1 MKLQTQ
7 GPVILFEN
15 EMSKLR
21 ESLSAAL
28 FVKETLWLASDET
41 TSVERFSTDDGRT
54 FQHHKSFP
62 LDELITL
69 PAAGAEFDQEVDIE
83 GMDFRDSHLWLI
95 GSHSIKRKNVKSS
108 ESGSDAKLIKKLAQ
122 TESDGNRFILARI
135 PLIENDSG
143 EQELVKSVDGPT
155 GQPLRASTFSND
167 TSSDALTEALRT
179 AEGSGDPHLSRFL
192 NIPGKDNGFDIEGLA
207 VTAEKVFIGLRGPV
221 LRGWA
226 VVLEL
231 SVDTSD
237 SSHLALNPI
246 GPDDRPY
253 KKHFLDLNGLG
264 VRELCVHGEDL
275 LVLAGPTMSLDG
287 PSLIYRWKGAINS
300 QGENLVRADQLV
312 RVLEIPFGVSED
324 HAEGIT
330 IVSDGVQPPQL
341 FVVYDSPSAKRK
353 TSTNGVKADVFELHH

>member
-7 GPVILFEN
+7 SPVILFEN

-62 LDELITL
+62 LDDLITL
-69 PAAGAEFDQEVDIE
+69 PAAGTEFDQEVDIE

-155 GQPLRASTFSND
+155 GQRLRASTFSND

-179 AEGSGDPHLSRFL
+179 AEGNGDPHLSRFL

-300 QGENLVRADQLV
+300 QREDLVRADQLV
-312 RVLEIPFGVSED
+312 LVQEIPFGMRED

-330 IVSDGVQPPQL
+330 IVPGEEQPPQL
-341 FVVYDSPSAKRK
+341 FVVYDSPSANRK
-353 TSTNGVKADVFELHH
+353 VTTNGVKADVFDLHQ